1 MLRKVKHYED
11 KQTLQNDLDKLV
23 KWSDNWQMLFNYW
36 KSKYLRTK
44 QGYLDIDYKMENN
57 VL

>member
-1 MLRKVKHYED
+1 MLRKVKHYGD
-11 KQTLQNDLDKLV
+11 KQTLQNDLDNLM

-44 QGYLDIDYKMENN
+44 HGNMDVDYKN
-57 VL
+57 VK